1 MKWFTLI
8 EWHLYVL
15 FLYFFSSFFKT
26 VIELENTSH
35 FVAFYFSLFI
45 IITFLFI
52 FFSFHFLSL
61 SLSFSFSFL
70 LLFLLLF
77 FASSLSFLFLSSDN
91 LFIFPFFLFFFF
103 YQSFLP
109 CRISLIAS
117 IDILI
122 IDVEEHIIQIFHM

>member
-35 FVAFYFSLFI
+35 FVAFFFSLF

>member
-35 FVAFYFSLFI
+35 FVAFFFFFVYYYYIFIHILFFPSSLSLF
-45 IITFLFI
+45 
-52 FFSFHFLSL
+52 
-61 SLSFSFSFL
+61 LSFSFP

-77 FASSLSFLFLSSDN
+77 FASYLSFLFLSSDN
-91 LFIFPFFLFFFF
+91 LFIFPFFLFF